1 MSLTVLSVGY
11 PLARVSPTTPG
22 GAEQVL
28 ALLDEAVVAAGGRSL
43 VVAPAGSQCHG
54 RLLETLC
61 LGTTFDEQQHSIA
74 CEKHRRVIAKAVSD
88 FSIDVIHMHGVDFYH
103 YLPQVSIPTIVTLHL
118 PPSWYPPQV
127 LSSDRLNTYLVCV
140 SQSQRRSCPQDA
152 RIHTVIENGVPLE
165 KFESF
170 GKKEDYVAALGRI
183 CPEKGF
189 HLALDAATTAGLS
202 LRLAGEVFGYAA
214 HRHYWKTEVEPRLK
228 SPHRFLG
235 ALALR
240 QKRELLA
247 RARCLLVTSLV
258 DETSCLVAMEALSC
272 GTPVVALRRGALIE
286 IVEHGRTGFLVD
298 TVQELPGAIRSAVE
312 LSPDDCRLDAE
323 RLFSADRMTARYLSL
338 YRNLTAGS
346 SSISIA
352 PSAESLVQNQ

>member
-1 MSLTVLSVGY
+1 VSVILLPACHQQPLVARNKFWRCSMRPWSRPAADRWSWLLRDRNAMEGCSRRFA
-11 PLARVSPTTPG
+11 LARHLMSSSIRSP
-22 GAEQVL
+22 A
-28 ALLDEAVVAAGGRSL
+28 R
-43 VVAPAGSQCHG
+43 C
-54 RLLETLC
+54 
-61 LGTTFDEQQHSIA
+61 
-74 CEKHRRVIAKAVSD
+74 
-88 FSIDVIHMHGVDFYH
+88 IDVIHMHGVDFYR

-214 HRHYWKTEVEPRLK
+214 HRHYWKTEIEPRLK

-247 RARCLLVTSLV
+247 RARCLLVT
-258 DETSCLVAMEALSC
+258 
-272 GTPVVALRRGALIE
+272 
-286 IVEHGRTGFLVD
+286 
-298 TVQELPGAIRSAVE
+298 
-312 LSPDDCRLDAE
+312 
-323 RLFSADRMTARYLSL
+323 
-338 YRNLTAGS
+338 
-346 SSISIA
+346 
-352 PSAESLVQNQ
+352 